1 MVANLSEMGQAVD
14 AAVARIAASAEY
26 QLGRLPNGPELVRT
40 IASYERTQC
49 FSIPLLHRW

>member
-1 MVANLSEMGQAVD
+1 VANLSEMGQAVD